1 MSTGHKCCGCDTRVD
16 ELAAMLRK
24 IERTFSSRLRSYP
37 RHGRKTTPS
46 RYVALLAESIKYVY
60 NERNPFLPI
69 EKENKCVTLIMQLI
83 DKMHSSSK
91 NENQVDEAPIITCDS
106 ATGGNEHVDN
116 HEKESFVR
124 SPIPPPPV
132 ITKRYTDVSSMIQTR
147 SGTSPYMYCQTPEE
161 AEWSWMYARS
171 QARNY
176 PHARQVSE
184 SHCGLSIY
192 DIQAKTAVSR
202 GDTDD
207 DYNLIRDYNE
217 FDSEVIGYANW
228 TFHLMRLQKRMTDG
242 MMSKLRAI
250 TVDARKCRF
259 WTDRVEVEGEGRV
272 RLHVAHRFYLML

>member
-1 MSTGHKCCGCDTRVD
+1 MSTVHKCCGCDPRFD

-24 IERTFSSRLRSYP
+24 IERTFSSKLRTYP

-46 RYVALLAESIKYVY
+46 RYVALLAESIKYAHT
-60 NERNPFLPI
+60 
-69 EKENKCVTLIMQLI
+69 KT
-83 DKMHSSSK
+83 S
-91 NENQVDEAPIITCDS
+91 DS
-106 ATGGNEHVDN
+106 APNGNEHIDC
-116 HEKESFVR
+116 HEKNSFVR

-132 ITKRYTDVSSMIQTR
+132 ISKRYTDVSSMIQTR

-176 PHARQVSE
+176 PDARQVSE

-192 DIQAKTAVSR
+192 YIQARQAGSR

-207 DYNLIRDYNE
+207 DYNPIRDFNE

-228 TFHLMRLQKRMTDG
+228 TFHLMRLQKRMTDA
-242 MMSKLRAI
+242 MISKVRAI
-250 TVDARKCRF
+250 TVDARRCHF
-259 WTDRVEVEGEGRV
+259 WTDRLEVEGEERV